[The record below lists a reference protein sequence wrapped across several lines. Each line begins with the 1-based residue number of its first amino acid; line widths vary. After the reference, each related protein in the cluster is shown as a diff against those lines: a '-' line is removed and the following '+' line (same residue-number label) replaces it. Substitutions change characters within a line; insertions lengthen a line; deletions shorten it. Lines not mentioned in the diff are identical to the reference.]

1 MRNHLVVVYG
11 GGGFRGKWEAWREGV
26 ASRSLPST
34 CAGEND
40 SAGSHRGGVAVVL
53 PPFLPPTPTAPPL
66 INLDEIS
73 AEYSSRAFKPLA
85 NCN

>member
-1 MRNHLVVVYG
+1 MAAYG
-11 GGGFRGKWEAWREGV
+11 GGGFRGKWGGV
-26 ASRSLPST
+26 ERGFCLPFTCST
-34 CAGEND
+34 CAGDNG
-40 SAGSHRGGVAVVL
+40 SAGSRRGGMAVVL
-53 PPFLPPTPTAPPL
+53 PPSPPTPTAPPL

>member
-1 MRNHLVVVYG
+1 MG
-11 GGGFRGKWEAWREGV
+11 EEGFGASGEAWREGV

-40 SAGSHRGGVAVVL
+40 SAGSHRGGVVVVL